1 MTRLVL
7 PCNKQKCG
15 PWQGAANGPLPAFAG
30 VLRALAGAAALT
42 TNPLPLEMVGT
53 PILPRGK
60 TPTDGPWQDDRR
72 YSGYRHPCTETA
84 GSQMAAPFTECRC
97 AALCR
102 GNQMACLA
110 ED

>member
-1 MTRLVL
+1 MTRPVL
-7 PCNKQKCG
+7 LCNRQNCG

-30 VLRALAGAAALT
+30 VLRALAGAAAST
-42 TNPLPLEMVGT
+42 TNPLTLEMVGT
-53 PILPRGK
+53 PTLPRGK

>member
-7 PCNKQKCG
+7 PCNRQKCG

-42 TNPLPLEMVGT
+42 TNSLTLEMVGT
-53 PILPRGK
+53 PNLPRGK
-60 TPTDGPWQDDRR
+60 MPTDGPWQDDLR
-72 YSGYRHPCTETA
+72 YPGYCHPCTETA
-84 GSQMAAPFTECRC
+84 GSPMAAPFTDCRC
-97 AALCR
+97 AALCM